1 MKNLSSLTILFA
13 CSLINS
19 GCGIIPTPKE
29 IVESIQTPKEIPELT
44 QIQELKKIENYT
56 VLVESKMSSLG
67 LKFVVIPTVSIVTE
81 NGQKGVLVVGEN
93 YKPVFQNVELGKS
106 EGNRT
111 EVISGIKA
119 GDRIFIDIPPWL
131 K

>member
-1 MKNLSSLTILFA
+1 MKHLSSLTLLFT
-13 CSLINS
+13 CSLLNS
-19 GCGIIPTPKE
+19 GCGIILKPKE
-29 IVESIQTPKEIPELT
+29 IIESRLEIK
-44 QIQELKKIENYT
+44 QELKKIKDYT

>member
-1 MKNLSSLTILFA
+1 MKHLSSLTLLFT
-13 CSLINS
+13 CSLLNS
-19 GCGIIPTPKE
+19 GCGIILKPIE
-29 IVESIQTPKEIPELT
+29 IIESRLEIQ
-44 QIQELKKIENYT
+44 QELKKIKDYT